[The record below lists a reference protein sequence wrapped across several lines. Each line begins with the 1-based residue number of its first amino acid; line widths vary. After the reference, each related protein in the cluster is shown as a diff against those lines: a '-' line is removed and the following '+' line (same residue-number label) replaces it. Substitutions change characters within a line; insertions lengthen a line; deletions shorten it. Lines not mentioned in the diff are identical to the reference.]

1 MSEYLGP
8 QTPDEPTIPVGDDL
22 PPDLVAALRAPGS
35 EEELA
40 DEAFYVGA
48 FRQHHQT
55 VVAPV
60 IPAQRGVRRLNVR
73 RLGTGGTAVV
83 VAVALTGG
91 VAAAYTGNLPDPVQH
106 FAHVVIGAPAPS
118 TDRPP
123 VKAVDTTTDPSPSTT
138 SAGTSASAS
147 PSSEPSAGQDGGHS
161 PGSGS
166 SGGTGPSSS
175 PSPTTGGDSQ
185 GSEPSQDPGPSTEP
199 STSPTPAADPPA
211 AASMSGTDHLVGY
224 GATIS
229 LTGHL
234 TTASGA
240 PAAGRRIVLM
250 LRDSAGWSP
259 IAKLTTDASGD
270 VAAASRPVTGLQ
282 HYRWRAKHGV
292 KSGAWKVRVKPTLSA
307 TADVGDPSTTITAA
321 TVGAASGDIVEL
333 YARVGGRLVNV
344 GQAQVSA
351 GGVATFQ
358 FPTPKKPRV
367 FGVRLVSTKDHASAR
382 DKVKVTPVSP
392 KPVPGTEGQSPK
404 RAVNAAR

>member
-1 MSEYLGP
+1 MSEYDGP
-8 QTPDEPTIPVGDDL
+8 QSPDEPTIPVGDDP
-22 PPDLVAALRAPGS
+22 PPDLGAALCAPGS

-40 DEAFYVGA
+40 EEAFYVGA

-60 IPAQRGVRRLNVR
+60 VPVTRGVRRLGVR

-118 TDRPP
+118 TDRPAK
-123 VKAVDTTTDPSPSTT
+123 VVDAATDPSPTT
-138 SAGTSASAS
+138 ASPGTSASAS
-147 PSSEPSAGQDGGHS
+147 PSSEPSSGQDGGHS

-166 SGGTGPSSS
+166 SGGAGPSSS
-175 PSPTTGGDSQ
+175 PSPSTGGDSQ
-185 GSEPSQDPGPSTEP
+185 GSEPSQDTSPSAEP
-199 STSPTPAADPPA
+199 SASPTPPADPPA
-211 AASMSGTDHLVGY
+211 AASMAGTDHLVGY
-224 GATIS
+224 GGTIS

-240 PAAGRRIVLM
+240 PAAGRRVVLM

-270 VAAASRPVTGLQ
+270 VAVASRPVTGLQ

-307 TADVGDPSTTITAA
+307 TADVGDTSTTITAV

-344 GQAQVSA
+344 GQAQIGA

-367 FGVRLVSTKDHASAR
+367 FGVRLAPTRDHASTR

-392 KPVPGTEGQSPK
+392 RPVSGTEAQSPR